1 MKNYFSNN
9 FFVTQYKYC
18 YLFII
23 GCLLSFSLP
32 PYNQTWI
39 SFFAF
44 PLLLFFLIKN
54 QYSSYKSFFI
64 FLVAYLDLVIFF
76 VVFIGYIIH

>member
-1 MKNYFSNN
+1 MKNYFLNN
-9 FFVTQYKYC
+9 FFVTKYKYL
-18 YLFII
+18 YVFTI

-44 PLLLFFLIKN
+44 PLLLLFLIKN
-54 QYSSYKSFFI
+54 QYSNYKSFFI
-64 FLVAYLDLVIFF
+64 IELYNSDHFTSYVILFT
-76 VVFIGYIIH
+76 